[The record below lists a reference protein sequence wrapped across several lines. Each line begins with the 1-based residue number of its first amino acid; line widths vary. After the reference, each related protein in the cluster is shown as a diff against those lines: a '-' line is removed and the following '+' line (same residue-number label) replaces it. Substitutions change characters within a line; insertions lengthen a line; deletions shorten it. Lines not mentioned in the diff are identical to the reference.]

1 MDSHVVGAR
10 AGREAGRSLV
20 ERSARLGS
28 AVVVLAAVL
37 GGPQVAFA
45 ERVGVPTASSIIV
58 PSAGNGVARVRATTT
73 PVCGAVV
80 PATATEPQR
89 RARGS
94 FNLSANSDLTLDF
107 GSDRDRRELQLEYD
121 LVGCRFTGNQR
132 GGSINVSNP
141 TFVDA
146 DGRAL
151 VGGLRTGG
159 EIIDSQ
165 RIRVTIR
172 VDPDNNESDAGT
184 YRAPVEIISSA
195 AQLTTT
201 PIVITLRYANPV
213 LVFLTFMLPITFLG
227 TVIVWIKSV
236 ISDSTDNEYSAKGYW
251 AWLKR
256 PGNLLAII
264 AGLIAARVAFGDS
277 FYGDRSWGASS
288 HGVAWLWPVTSDEWW
303 SLALLVSTAFT
314 GAFTVATLPGDAVN
328 QAKKSSPTEVAGEG

>member
-1 MDSHVVGAR
+1 MDHHVAGAGTGR
-10 AGREAGRSLV
+10 AHGCSLV

-28 AVVVLAAVL
+28 ALLVLAAVL
-37 GGPQVAFA
+37 VVPQDALAQGV
-45 ERVGVPTASSIIV
+45 RVPTAASISA
-58 PSAGNGVARVRATTT
+58 PAAGNRVARLAVATT

-80 PATATEPQR
+80 PATATQPQR

-94 FNLSANSDLTLDF
+94 FNLSANADLTLDF

-121 LVGCRFTGNQR
+121 LVGCRFLERQR
-132 GGSINVSNP
+132 GESINISNP

-151 VGGLRTGG
+151 IGGLRTGG

-184 YRAPVEIISSA
+184 YKAPVEIISSV
-195 AQLTTT
+195 AQLATT

-213 LVFLTFMLPITFLG
+213 LVFLTFMLPITLLG

-256 PGNLLAII
+256 PGNLLAVI

-277 FYGDRSWGASS
+277 FYGDLSWGASS

-328 QAKKSSPTEVAGEG
+328 QAKKSSPTEAAGAG